1 MEDNFFTIEH
11 YKYGIGTAILIKHRR
26 KRPDDLFMCSF
37 KELKGQKLFYCRKDF
52 DEAEEV
58 WWNSDGKPR
67 VIAND
72 SNKDTTLEDTFKAL
86 FGGGISPINY

>member
-37 KELKGQKLFYCRKDF
+37 KELKGQKLFYCRKNF

-58 WWNSDGKPR
+58 WWSDGKPR
-67 VIAND
+67 IIADDGSPN
-72 SNKDTTLEDTFKAL
+72 TTLEDTFKAL
-86 FGGGISPINY
+86 FGGGSTPINF